1 MSKTKEERRRARRIK
16 LDSAVFA
23 ACVLIVLVL
32 PSLVRLW
39 TS

>member
-1 MSKTKEERRRARRIK
+1 MKTRAERRRARRIK
-16 LDSAVFA
+16 LDSAGFL
-23 ACVLIVLVL
+23 ACVLIALVL

>member
-1 MSKTKEERRRARRIK
+1 MKTRAECRRARRIK

-23 ACVLIVLVL
+23 ACVLIALVL
-32 PSLVRLW
+32 SSLVRLW

>member
-1 MSKTKEERRRARRIK
+1 MSKTREETRCARRIK
-16 LDSAVFA
+16 LDSAGFL
-23 ACVLIVLVL
+23 ACVLIALVL